1 MDEPFAICLNN
12 TEYPAS
18 LECHKLY
25 AIIPDKEAES
35 DGDLRII
42 DESGEDYLYPASYFL
57 VVTFPHETTHLLQE
71 SFSHSPQMAYS
82 HSTAGKKIG
91 G

>member
-1 MDEPFAICLNN
+1 MNESFAICLNN
-12 TEYPAS
+12 TEYPAT

-25 AIIPDKEAES
+25 PIVPDKEAES

-57 VVTFPHETTHLLQE
+57 VVTFPQKITHILQE
-71 SFSHSPQMAYS
+71 SFAHTFRA
-82 HSTAGKKIG
+82 
-91 G
+91 